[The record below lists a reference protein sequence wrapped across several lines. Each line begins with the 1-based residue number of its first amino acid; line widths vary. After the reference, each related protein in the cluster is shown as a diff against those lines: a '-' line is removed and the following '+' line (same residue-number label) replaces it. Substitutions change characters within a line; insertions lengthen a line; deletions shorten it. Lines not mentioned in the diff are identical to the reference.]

1 MRRRKRRAVTVVLH
15 TRAGCGLCLRA
26 KPIVLREA
34 RGCTVTVIDIDS
46 SDALLTRYALRIPVI
61 SVDGNEVAEGELQPG
76 VVRAAVRAALRQ
88 QN

>member
-1 MRRRKRRAVTVVLH
+1 
-15 TRAGCGLCLRA
+15 
-26 KPIVLREA
+26 
-34 RGCTVTVIDIDS
+34 VIDIDS